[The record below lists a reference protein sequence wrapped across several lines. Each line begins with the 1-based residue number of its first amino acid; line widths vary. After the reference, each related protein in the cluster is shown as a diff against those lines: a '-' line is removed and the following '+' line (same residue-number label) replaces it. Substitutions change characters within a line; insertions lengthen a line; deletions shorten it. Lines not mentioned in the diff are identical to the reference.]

1 LGLSCLP
8 LETQVPMSKSTKS
21 NLSGQPIL
29 SQLFHFIPESII
41 KESVEKHKSD
51 HYTKKFRTKDHLL
64 CMMFGVLT
72 KCSTLREICKN
83 ILFMGTKLSY
93 CGLVDPPKR
102 STFSDANAER
112 SHEVFGAIYYKLYAH
127 YRSFLSDSHMAMHIN
142 REVDPEKVEVFD
154 STTIT
159 LFKEVLKGAGRNPVD
174 GKRKGAIKA
183 HTQARLSD
191 MVPHFIH
198 FTAGASN
205 DRDFLKVME
214 LPQGSIGVFDKGF
227 HNYASYQQWNESNR
241 FYVTRLNDNARF
253 KVIEQLP
260 VEHSH
265 EDGVISDQLIELS
278 YACKTEKIIKKVKAR
293 LICYIDPVSGKKLA
307 FLTNMFD
314 AKAWT
319 VCLLYQNRWTIEVL
333 FKQLKQNFELSYFL
347 SDSENGIKIQIWVAL
362 ILNLLFEVIHRQ
374 IKEAEDFATMV
385 KIAAK
390 NLCSYVSLVKFL
402 MNPFAEWLKEK
413 EKELSKMQLNL
424 FHAEEGGVFE
434 NSA

>member
-1 LGLSCLP
+1 
-8 LETQVPMSKSTKS
+8 MSKNTKS
-21 NLSGQPIL
+21 NLTGQPIL
-29 SQLFHFIPESII
+29 SQLFHLIPGNILNEC
-41 KESVEKHKSD
+41 VEEYKSD
-51 HYTKKFRTKDHLL
+51 RYTKRFRTKDHLL

-83 ILFMGTKLSY
+83 ILFLGTKLTY
-93 CGLVDPPKR
+93 CGLVNPPRR

-112 SHEVFGAIYYKLYAH
+112 GHEVFGAIYYRLYAH
-127 YRSFLSDSHMAMHIN
+127 YRGFLSDSHLAMDIN

-154 STTIT
+154 ATTIT

-205 DRDFLKVME
+205 DKDFLKVME
-214 LPQGSIGVFDKGF
+214 LPEGSIGVFDKGF
-227 HNYASYQQWNESNR
+227 HNYARYQQWNESNR

-253 KVIEQLP
+253 KVIEQLR
-260 VEHSH
+260 VEHIH

-278 YACKTEKIIKKVKAR
+278 YKCRNDKTIKKVKAR
-293 LICYIDPVSGKKLA
+293 LVCYIDPVSGKKLA

-314 AKAWT
+314 TKSLT
-319 VCLLYQNRWTIEVL
+319 ISLLYQNRWTIEVL
-333 FKQLKQNFELSYFL
+333 FKQLKQNFELTYFL

-402 MNPFAEWLKEK
+402 VNPFAEWLREK
-413 EKELSKMQLNL
+413 EQELNKMQLNL
-424 FHAEEGGVFE
+424 FESDVGVFLPTRFRG
-434 NSA
+434 